1 MKELDRDEYR
11 AKNIGVIFQDYNLL
25 TTATAIDNVILSMDI
40 SEYRKKN
47 KKEYA
52 YQILQKVGIDNETAN
67 RKVLKLS
74 GGEQQRIGIACAI
87 SHKPNIIIADEPM
100 GNLDK
105 ETEQNIMEILTS
117 LAHEEKRCV
126 IVVTHSRSVAAYA
139 DELWGLNQGRLTFI
153 K

>member
-1 MKELDRDEYR
+1 MSILTLNNVCYKYAGARKEVLKDITIDFEEGKVYTIVGKSGAGKSTILFLLAGLDCPTGGSIIYHQKDMKELDRDEYR

-74 GGEQQRIGIACAI
+74 GGEQQ
-87 SHKPNIIIADEPM
+87 
-100 GNLDK
+100 
-105 ETEQNIMEILTS
+105 
-117 LAHEEKRCV
+117 
-126 IVVTHSRSVAAYA
+126 
-139 DELWGLNQGRLTFI
+139 
-153 K
+153 